1 MTHTSTQD
9 IANSWHS
16 DRVDHLRTALAAQ
29 GLDALIVP
37 RWDRQHFEYVPL
49 CQEKLAWLTGFSG
62 SWGLAIV
69 TSSELLLFVDSRYEV
84 QANQQPNAATL
95 TIRHLYD
102 QPPEAWLATQASA
115 GLRIGYDGEVISP
128 AFHDRLLTACS
139 PNGIELVPVTTDPF
153 VQAWPDRPHAP
164 DDPAIAMGT
173 DWAGQAVTDKCA
185 VVADMIQTAK
195 ADYLVDVLPDNVAW
209 LLNARGSDL
218 DYCPVA
224 LGRVLIDSRGH
235 VDLFAS
241 EAQYAALC
249 APLAEQVTLHPA
261 DHFLAVIRERVDP
274 GKRVLIDGNQGPQAV
289 RTLFAGSNICVDCQP
304 SPITDLKALKNP
316 TERQAMRLAASEESV
331 AWVRL
336 LRWLED
342 AVAQGET
349 PNELAVE
356 EKMEALRGALPDYW
370 RPSFR
375 TIAAADS
382 NGAMA
387 HYAAPADGGKPIGQ
401 RSIFLLDSGGQFRNG
416 GTTDTT
422 RTWCFDTPPAEVLHD
437 ATLALKG
444 HITLASQVFPDGTFG
459 HSLDTLARM
468 AAWNSYRDYQHGTGH
483 GVGHYLSVH
492 EFPQRLQKAGTQAPL
507 REHMVITIEP
517 GLYREGAYGIR
528 HEILYQIVAAGEPGW
543 LTFEPLAWVPFNR
556 RLIDKQQLTGAE
568 IQWLDDY
575 HRGIWTRLS
584 ERLPCAQDREWLR
597 QQTRP
602 L

>member
-1 MTHTSTQD
+1 MTETSTQD
-9 IANSWHS
+9 IANSWHPE
-16 DRVDHLRTALAAQ
+16 RVTRLRAALAQQ

-62 SWGLAIV
+62 SWGLAIL
-69 TSSELLLFVDSRYEV
+69 TQSELLLFVDSRYEV
-84 QANQQPNAATL
+84 QASQQPNAKSL

-102 QPPEAWLATQASA
+102 QPPEAWLAAEASA
-115 GLRIGYDGEVISP
+115 GLRLGYDGEVVSP
-128 AFHDRLLTACS
+128 AFYDRLLAASLPSRVNLVALTA
-139 PNGIELVPVTTDPF
+139 DPF
-153 VQAWPDRPHAP
+153 EQVWTDRPP
-164 DDPAIAMGT
+164 SPTEPASAMGT
-173 DWAGQAVTDKCA
+173 QWAGQSVADKCA
-185 VVADMIQTAK
+185 VVAGMIRDSK
-195 ADYLVDVLPDNVAW
+195 AHYLVDVLPDNVAW

-224 LGRVLIDSRGH
+224 LGRVLIDSEGH
-235 VDLFAS
+235 VDLFAN
-241 EAQYAALC
+241 EIQYAALC
-249 APLAEQVTLHPA
+249 APLAAQVTLHPA
-261 DHFLAVIRERVDP
+261 SDFLAVIRERVTP
-274 GKRVLIDGNQGPQAV
+274 GERVLLDDAQGPQAV
-289 RTLFAGSNICVDCQP
+289 RTLFAGTDIRVDCQA

-316 TERQAMRLAASEESV
+316 TEQQAMQRAAARESV
-331 AWVRL
+331 VWVRL
-336 LRWLED
+336 LRWLET
-342 AVAQGET
+342 AVEQGET
-349 PNELAVE
+349 PSELAVE
-356 EKMEALRGALPDYW
+356 HKMETLREALPDYW

-387 HYAAPADGGKPIGQ
+387 HYAAPADGGNRIGAA
-401 RSIFLLDSGGQFRNG
+401 SIFLLDSGGQFRDG

-422 RTWCFDTPPAEVLHD
+422 RTWCFSSPPADVLHD

-444 HITLASQVFPDGTFG
+444 HITLASQVFPDGTLG

-492 EFPQRLQKAGTQAPL
+492 EFPQRLQKAGSKAPL

-528 HEILYQIVAAGEPGW
+528 HEILYQIVAADEPGW
-543 LTFEPLAWVPFNR
+543 LAFEPLAWVPFNR
-556 RLIDKQQLTGAE
+556 RLIDKQQLTDSE
-568 IQWLDDY
+568 IRWLDDY
-575 HRGIWTRLS
+575 HHGIWERLS
-584 ERLPCAQDREWLR
+584 DELTCEQDKAWL
-597 QQTRP
+597 QHHTQP